1 MNSSI
6 QNLITIFKKVDKFW
20 LITWLFIF
28 SSFTLL
34 DMIHPNFW
42 GTTIIKYTGIL
53 INVLYAYQKFRK
65 DHLLQIALLFT
76 LLADTILVLDHAS
89 PAGVF
94 TFCLAQFF
102 HISRLAKTS
111 PAFFGGA
118 LFFIFTTFALGTINN
133 IPIMFTLGFIYAT
146 FLSANLALSARL
158 FFRTQ
163 KSKSVLH
170 TSSAYA
176 LYGFIL
182 FACCDSCVAVSY
194 LSYTHVLPFLFYAP
208 ANYFAWIFYYPSQL
222 LVSNSSLL
230 PNRNQN

>member
-1 MNSSI
+1 
-6 QNLITIFKKVDKFW
+6 
-20 LITWLFIF
+20 
-28 SSFTLL
+28 
-34 DMIHPNFW
+34 MIHPNFW

-76 LLADTILVLDHAS
+76 LLADTILVLDHTS

-158 FFRTQ
+158 FFGTQ

-170 TSSAYA
+170 TRSAYA

>member
-1 MNSSI
+1 
-6 QNLITIFKKVDKFW
+6 
-20 LITWLFIF
+20 
-28 SSFTLL
+28 
-34 DMIHPNFW
+34 MIHPNFW

-76 LLADTILVLDHAS
+76 LLADTILVLDHTS

-102 HISRLAKTS
+102 HISRLAKIS

-170 TSSAYA
+170 TRSAYA

-230 PNRNQN
+230 PNRNQNWH

>member
-1 MNSSI
+1 
-6 QNLITIFKKVDKFW
+6 
-20 LITWLFIF
+20 
-28 SSFTLL
+28 
-34 DMIHPNFW
+34 MIHPNFW

-76 LLADTILVLDHAS
+76 LLADTILVLDHTS

-170 TSSAYA
+170 TRSAYA

-230 PNRNQN
+230 PNRNQNWH

>member
-1 MNSSI
+1 
-6 QNLITIFKKVDKFW
+6 
-20 LITWLFIF
+20 
-28 SSFTLL
+28 
-34 DMIHPNFW
+34 MIHPNFW

-76 LLADTILVLDHAS
+76 LLADTILVLDHTS

-170 TSSAYA
+170 TRSAYA